1 MEGRAA
7 GECGVPDAGGDG
19 DAGDAGEAV
28 RAAGGRR
35 GVVADRLTKLA
46 DLRDR
51 GVLSD
56 AEFQTQKARLLGES

>member
-1 MEGRAA
+1 
-7 GECGVPDAGGDG
+7 
-19 DAGDAGEAV
+19 
-28 RAAGGRR
+28 
-35 GVVADRLTKLA
+35 LTKLA